1 MRSRLDPRVHCSL
14 WGTVPMRKLGEG
26 GRSNGLGHT
35 GDNELKKPEKTSA
48 QFWRSPEAVFFIT
61 ATLTVFCFLSHFLYL
76 SFVEPA
82 QSSILAKEKV
92 FAYSSVPLSIG
103 LVFLVAAIVSFRK
116 IKYYSSLQV
125 LVLIV
130 VIVFGSF
137 IIHGLIVFHTYLL
150 RTLYGIY
157 GLLP

>member
-1 MRSRLDPRVHCSL
+1 VAARGWDMPEL
-14 WGTVPMRKLGEG
+14 T
-26 GRSNGLGHT
+26 N
-35 GDNELKKPEKTSA
+35 LKKQEKTSA
-48 QFWRSPEAVFFIT
+48 QFWLSPEALFFIT
-61 ATLTVFCFLSHFLYL
+61 ATLTVFCFASHFLYL
-76 SFVEPA
+76 SFVEPS
-82 QSSILAKEKV
+82 QSSVLAKEKV
-92 FAYSSVPLSIG
+92 FAYSSIPLFTG
-103 LVFLVAAIVSFRK
+103 MVFFVAAILSFRK
-116 IKYYSSLQV
+116 IKYYSSLHV

>member
-1 MRSRLDPRVHCSL
+1 MAALL
-14 WGTVPMRKLGEG
+14 F
-26 GRSNGLGHT
+26 
-35 GDNELKKPEKTSA
+35 TS
-48 QFWRSPEAVFFIT
+48 
-61 ATLTVFCFLSHFLYL
+61 
-76 SFVEPA
+76 
-82 QSSILAKEKV
+82 
-92 FAYSSVPLSIG
+92 AYSSIPLFIG
-103 LVFLVAAIVSFRK
+103 LVFFVAAMVSFRK

-125 LVLIV
+125 LVLIA